1 MSRRANFTPEARAD
15 IKYYARY
22 LGERVDG
29 LDVTFNRSIRST
41 ADRLAEMPG
50 LGSPYE
56 SDHPN
61 LSVLR
66 VQPVTGFPNH
76 LIFYHEWGRSM
87 RVVAV
92 LHGARNLD
100 ALLVHR
106 FET

>member
-1 MSRRANFTPEARAD
+1 MRRRANLTPETRAD

-22 LGERVDG
+22 LGEKVDG
-29 LDVTFNRSIRST
+29 LDVTFNRSVRGT
-41 ADRLAEMPG
+41 TDRLAEMPG

-56 SDHPN
+56 SDQSR

-76 LIFYHEWGRSM
+76 LIFYHEWGRSI

-92 LHGARNLD
+92 LHG
-100 ALLVHR
+100 VG
-106 FET
+106 T